1 MRKNNGQRKRFV
13 AIGMMSGTS
22 MDGIDVALIRS
33 NGKSQLECGPSAFFN
48 YEAKF
53 RRRLEKAMD
62 KAAAIEQRDERP
74 GKLAELEE
82 EITERHVAAL
92 LAFLEARQLRLSDI
106 DIVGMH
112 GHTVLHRPQAGLTV
126 QLGDGQRLA
135 DETGLSVVWDMR
147 ANDMALGGQ
156 GAPLAPVYHRALARN
171 LPPPFNAHWP
181 VAFVNIGGIA
191 NISWIDSNGTIMA
204 FDTGPGNALI
214 DQWVTAHA
222 GIPFDQDGLI
232 ASEGQVIEPLAGQ
245 IMENDYFRQTTPKS
259 LDRGDFVLPPPDAAS
274 LEDGARTFAHVTGA
288 TIVQACEHL
297 PHVPKLWVVCGGG
310 RKNKAIM
317 EELQQAATARDD
329 GAKVVVAEQAGFD
342 GDMIEAQAWAYL
354 AIRSLR
360 GLNLTWPKTTG
371 ATEAASG
378 GIIARPAPS
387 DGASSLRASA

>member
-33 NGKSQLECGPSAFFN
+33 NGKSQLECGPSAFFT

-62 KAAAIEQRDERP
+62 KAATIEQRDERP

-112 GHTVLHRPQAGLTV
+112 GQTVLHRPQAGLTV

-147 ANDMALGGQ
+147 AKDMAFGGQ

-171 LPPPFNAHWP
+171 LPTPFDAHWP

-191 NISWIDSNGTIMA
+191 NISWIDSDGTIMA

-245 IMENDYFRQTTPKS
+245 IMDSDYFRQATPKS
-259 LDRGDFVLPPPDAAS
+259 LDRGDFALPPPDAAS
-274 LEDGARTFAHVTGA
+274 LEDGARTLAHVTGA

-297 PHVPKLWVVCGGG
+297 PTVPKLWIVCGGG

-329 GAKVVVAEQAGFD
+329 GAKVIVAEQAGFD

-371 ATEAASG
+371 VTEAVSG
-378 GIIARPAPS
+378 GVVARPAPS
-387 DGASSLRASA
+387 DGASSLRVSA

>member
-1 MRKNNGQRKRFV
+1 MRKNREQRKHFV

-33 NGKSQLECGPSAFFN
+33 NGKSQLECGPSAFVA

-53 RRRLEKAMD
+53 RRRLEKALD
-62 KAAAIEQRDERP
+62 AAAAMKRREERP
-74 GKLAELEE
+74 DGLAALEA
-82 EITERHVAAL
+82 EITARHVAAL
-92 LAFLEARQLRLSDI
+92 REFLEARHLRLSDI
-106 DIVGMH
+106 DVVGMH
-112 GHTVLHRPQAGLTV
+112 GQTVLHRPQEALTV

-135 DETGLSVVWDMR
+135 DETGLAVVWDLR
-147 ANDMALGGQ
+147 ANDMAHGGQ

-171 LPPPFNAHWP
+171 LPAEFRAQWP

-191 NISWIDSNGTIMA
+191 NITWIDAEGRLIA

-232 ASEGQVIEPLAGQ
+232 AAEGEVVPALARR
-245 IMENDYFRQTTPKS
+245 MLDAAYFRRNVPKS
-259 LDRGDFVLPPPDAAS
+259 LDRGDFALPPPDAAS

-288 TIVQACEHL
+288 AIVRSCEHL
-297 PHVPKLWVVCGGG
+297 PETPRLWVICGGG
-310 RKNKAIM
+310 RKNRAIM
-317 EELQQAATARDD
+317 EELYREVAALN
-329 GAKVVVAEQAGFD
+329 AKAQVIAAEEAGFD

-360 GLNLTWPKTTG
+360 GLKLTWPGTTG
-371 ATEAASG
+371 VKASVG
-378 GIIARPAPS
+378 GGVISRPAP
-387 DGASSLRASA
+387 GNHRGELKASA